1 MAKAR
6 KTQATDSKLDF
17 QRPLTTVD
25 VVIFTVIED
34 TLRVLLVKR
43 PHMLEDPFPGMWA
56 LPGGFVDVDR
66 DESLEACA
74 RRKLKEKYAALW
86 MTTGVLIIP
95 LGFFPTLLDSVAKV
109 VGVRSGVSLILFLSV
124 VFLFMVCLQLSWEVG
139 HLEEETRTLAEEVAL
154 LNGSQRTGTPPPDS
168 VAYAAIAVNE

>member
-1 MAKAR
+1 M
-6 KTQATDSKLDF
+6 KLWM
-17 QRPLTTVD
+17 LTSLTG
-25 VVIFTVIED
+25 VILVLCITEM
-34 TLRVLLVKR
+34 LR
-43 PHMLEDPFPGMWA
+43 
-56 LPGGFVDVDR
+56 
-66 DESLEACA
+66 

-95 LGFFPTLLDSVAKV
+95 LGFFPTLLDSVAKA

-154 LNGSQRTGTPPPDS
+154 LKGAQRPGTPPPDGT
-168 VAYAAIAVNE
+168 AYARAGAAAGAPASERTDGAGARGTGSAS

>member
-1 MAKAR
+1 M
-6 KTQATDSKLDF
+6 KLWM
-17 QRPLTTVD
+17 LTSLTG
-25 VVIFTVIED
+25 VILVLCITEM
-34 TLRVLLVKR
+34 LR
-43 PHMLEDPFPGMWA
+43 
-56 LPGGFVDVDR
+56 
-66 DESLEACA
+66 

-95 LGFFPTLLDSVAKV
+95 LGFFPTLLDSVAKA

-154 LNGSQRTGTPPPDS
+154 IKGSVQRAGGPAQDQAPPGGGAHGEVYAEAAGSSSKGTG
-168 VAYAAIAVNE
+168 AAS